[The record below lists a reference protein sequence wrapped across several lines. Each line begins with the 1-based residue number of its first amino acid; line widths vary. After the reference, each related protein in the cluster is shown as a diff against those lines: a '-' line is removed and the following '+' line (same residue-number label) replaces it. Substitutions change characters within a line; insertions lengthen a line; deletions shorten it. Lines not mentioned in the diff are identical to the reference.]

1 MRTAPEDKD
10 VNKSPKG
17 ETVLS
22 WDWAHSIMWYMTR
35 MISRRSGFLMILATD
50 SGNAASI
57 SALEV
62 KVGVGAIVLGFLSN
76 ANVLTLYLLIGRFLN
91 NSQNS

>member
-1 MRTAPEDKD
+1 MVGGKHA
-10 VNKSPKG
+10 NKRPKV
-17 ETVLS
+17 EAWLS
-22 WDWAHSIMWYMTR
+22 WDWAHSIMWYMTQ
-35 MISRRSGFLMILATD
+35 MISRRLGFPMILATG

-57 SALEV
+57 SALVV

-76 ANVLTLYLLIGRFLN
+76 ADLLTLYSLVGSFLCK